1 MARRRTTSNPFMSA
15 DLGSGAR
22 TTTGGTYENPRLGIQ
37 DYTAFG
43 RGVASSFKL
52 PEKEETEVQQLEGG
66 IDYFGADQDA
76 ILGGLEFKENS
87 SLVKNFTNGPLSQ
100 MQAQY
105 EKCSKANN
113 QRCLQSIKND
123 LSIYQTGQ
131 NNFRNLIQNYADGEV
146 YDPETSKGRFLIDV
160 NGNQIKKPDGSFLE
174 IKDLTKVNNDNP
186 QDMNIGI
193 ALNKNGDKKAVY
205 QFKMD
210 GQTYTTNISDLTDN
224 YLKSS
229 FDVRSNIGL
238 NVQTAMNKGGATFGY
253 KDEPRMFTSE
263 TKETTED
270 GISITKLKGFEG
282 IVDTQTPGSDG
293 LGYFTKA
300 DNFAKLFAGDL
311 YKTSSSPGNNSAF
324 HALANRL
331 YNKDFVSVV
340 NGEIIQVPTTKDKTA
355 FINEL
360 KALPNDVKLAMLQ
373 DEGAEEWKIK
383 NASKGH
389 RKGDNGRAERLD
401 KNYLVK
407 TSRVE
412 KPIDESDGSGLSDP
426 DQSRVDRFFRL
437 FNKGLKTQTFGENV
451 TVEGKPGLV
460 INETGIENFFQEY
473 GIPLEGSSRKV
484 GGIKYM
490 PDRYG
495 KGGMP
500 GDAGLGTLQVAWIK
514 SGTATK
520 PDEMI
525 TYDLND
531 EGSVLKLVTKMK
543 EVGESTELN
552 SSTITAIVN
561 EFQRLKDVV
570 KQGALRTPSQ
580 IIASKQEE

>member
-1 MARRRTTSNPFMSA
+1 
-15 DLGSGAR
+15 
-22 TTTGGTYENPRLGIQ
+22 
-37 DYTAFG
+37 
-43 RGVASSFKL
+43 
-52 PEKEETEVQQLEGG
+52 
-66 IDYFGADQDA
+66 
-76 ILGGLEFKENS
+76 
-87 SLVKNFTNGPLSQ
+87 

-105 EKCSKANN
+105 EKCSKAND
-113 QRCLQSIKND
+113 QRCLQTISDD
-123 LSIYQTGQ
+123 LGIYQTGQ
-131 NNFRNLIQNYADGEV
+131 SNFRNLIQNYADGEV
-146 YDPETSKGRFLIDV
+146 YDPETSNGRFLIDV
-160 NGNQIKKPDGSFLE
+160 NGNQIKKPNGDFLTLA
-174 IKDLTKVNNDNP
+174 DLTKVNNDNP

-205 QFKMD
+205 QFEMD

-224 YLKSS
+224 YLKSK
-229 FDVRSNIGL
+229 FDVRSNIGI
-238 NVQTAMNKGGATFGY
+238 NVQTAMGKDGSTQGWNDNPVMFGSQS
-253 KDEPRMFTSE
+253 T
-263 TKETTED
+263 ETTEE
-270 GISITKLKGFEG
+270 GVKITELKGFEKVVSG
-282 IVDTQTPGSDG
+282 T
-293 LGYFTKA
+293 GYFSDA
-300 DNFAKLFAGDL
+300 DRQASIFAGEL

-324 HALANRL
+324 HALARRL
-331 YNKDFVSVV
+331 FNKEFTSIAK
-340 NGEIIQVPTTKDKTA
+340 GYTRPTTKNETA

-373 DEGAEEWKIK
+373 DEGREEWKIR
-383 NASKGH
+383 NASKRGE
-389 RKGDNGRAERLD
+389 DGRAVRLD
-401 KNYLVK
+401 KDYLIK
-407 TSRVE
+407 STE
-412 KPIDESDGSGLSDP
+412 TTEPITEDEGSGLNAEGK
-426 DQSRVDRFFRL
+426 SRVDRFFRL
-437 FNKGLKTQTFGENV
+437 FNKGLKTQTFGEDV

-460 INETGIENFFQEY
+460 INRDGIENFFQEY

-500 GDAGLGTLQVAWIK
+500 GDAGLGTLQVAWVK

-520 PDEMI
+520 PNEFI

>member
-1 MARRRTTSNPFMSA
+1 MATRRSNFMNPN
-15 DLGSGAR
+15 LGSGAR
-22 TTTGGTYENPRLGIQ
+22 ATTGGTYENPRLGIE

-43 RGVASSFKL
+43 RGVGSTLRA
-52 PEKEETEVQQLEGG
+52 PEQKEVQQLEGG

-76 ILGGLEFKENS
+76 LLGGLEFKENS
-87 SLVKNFTNGPLSQ
+87 SLVKNFTNGPLAQ

-105 EKCSKANN
+105 AKCSRAND
-113 QRCLQSIKND
+113 QRCLQNITND
-123 LSIYQTGQ
+123 LGLYQAGQ

-146 YDPETSKGRFLIDV
+146 FDPETSKGRFLIDV
-160 NGNQIKKPDGSFLE
+160 NGNQIKKPDGSFVT
-174 IKDLTKVNNDNP
+174 IADLTKVNNDNP
-186 QDMNIGI
+186 KDMNIGI

-205 QFKMD
+205 QFKLD
-210 GQTYTTNISDLTDN
+210 GQTYTTNLSDLTDN

-270 GISITKLKGFEG
+270 GTSITKLKGFEG
-282 IVDTQTPGSDG
+282 IVDTQTPGGDG

-300 DNFAKLFAGDL
+300 DNAAELFAGDL

-324 HALANRL
+324 HALAKRL
-331 YNKDFVSVV
+331 YNNDFTSVV
-340 NGEIIQVPTTKDKTA
+340 DGYNRPTTKNETD

-389 RKGDNGRAERLD
+389 RRGDDGRAERLD

-407 TSRVE
+407 TSKVE
-412 KPIDESDGSGLSDP
+412 KPIDEGDGSGLSSA

-437 FNKGLKTQTFGENV
+437 FNKGLEVQTFGKNV
-451 TVEGKPGLV
+451 SVEGKPGLV
-460 INETGIENFFQEY
+460 INESAVENFFQEY
-473 GIPLEGSSRKV
+473 DLPIAGSNRKV
-484 GGIKYM
+484 GGIEYL

-500 GDAGLGTLQVAWIK
+500 GDAGLGALKVKWVK
-514 SGTATK
+514 SGDDDRA
-520 PDEMI
+520 DEEI

-543 EVGESTELN
+543 AIGKSPELTGN
-552 SSTITAIVN
+552 VVTAIVN

-570 KQGALRTPSQ
+570 KGGALRDPSEIQLTPPQ
-580 IIASKQEE
+580 

>member
-1 MARRRTTSNPFMSA
+1 MATRQRTNRNPYMSA
-15 DLGSGAR
+15 NLGSGAR
-22 TTTGGTYENPRLGIQ
+22 TTTGGTYENPRLGIE

-43 RGVASSFKL
+43 RGVGSTL
-52 PEKEETEVQQLEGG
+52 RVPEQKETQQLEGG

-87 SLVKNFTNGPLSQ
+87 SLVKNFTNGPLAQ

-105 EKCSKANN
+105 AKCSRAND
-113 QRCLQSIKND
+113 QRCLQNISND
-123 LSIYQTGQ
+123 LGLYQTGQ

-186 QDMNIGI
+186 QDMNIGV

-210 GQTYTTNISDLTDN
+210 GQTYTTNLSDLTDN

-229 FDVRSNIGL
+229 FDVRSNIRL
-238 NVQTAMNKGGATFGY
+238 NVQTAMSKGGATFGY

-270 GISITKLKGFEG
+270 GKSITELKGFEG
-282 IVDTQTPGSDG
+282 IVDTQTPGGDG
-293 LGYFTKA
+293 LGYFTNA
-300 DNFAKLFAGDL
+300 DNAAKLFAGDL
-311 YKTSSSPGNNSAF
+311 YKTSSSPGNNSSF
-324 HALANRL
+324 HALAKRL
-331 YNKDFVSVV
+331 YNKDFISVV
-340 NGEIIQVPTTKDKTA
+340 DGEVIQVPTTKDETA

-373 DEGAEEWKIK
+373 DEGTEEWKIK

-389 RKGDNGRAERLD
+389 KRGDDGRAERLD

-412 KPIDESDGSGLSDP
+412 KPIDEGDGSGIGFSAEDFATDFYGSLNKAVERDVRGEKTAGDQEPFENFLQAYGVPVSDM
-426 DQSRVDRFFRL
+426 QSISY
-437 FNKGLKTQTFGENV
+437 
-451 TVEGKPGLV
+451 EGK
-460 INETGIENFFQEY
+460 
-473 GIPLEGSSRKV
+473 
-484 GGIKYM
+484 
-490 PDRYG
+490 
-495 KGGMP
+495 KGDVLDP
-500 GDAGLGTLQVAWIK
+500 NKIATDLTKLGTLNITWAREGFGV
-514 SGTATK
+514 
-520 PDEMI
+520 DEDGKKI
-525 TYDLND
+525 TIVGAVKTSYDLTD
-531 EGSVLKLVTKMK
+531 KDGVRKLVNHM
-543 EVGESTELN
+543 SAFSPELKG
-552 SSTITAIVN
+552 SSTDAKRRRNAIIEGYETAIDEVTN
-561 EFQRLKDVV
+561 PPIPPQ
-570 KQGALRTPSQ
+570 
-580 IIASKQEE
+580 

>member
-1 MARRRTTSNPFMSA
+1 MSA

-238 NVQTAMNKGGATFGY
+238 NVQ
-253 KDEPRMFTSE
+253 
-263 TKETTED
+263 
-270 GISITKLKGFEG
+270 
-282 IVDTQTPGSDG
+282 
-293 LGYFTKA
+293 
-300 DNFAKLFAGDL
+300 
-311 YKTSSSPGNNSAF
+311 
-324 HALANRL
+324 
-331 YNKDFVSVV
+331 
-340 NGEIIQVPTTKDKTA
+340 
-355 FINEL
+355 
-360 KALPNDVKLAMLQ
+360 
-373 DEGAEEWKIK
+373 
-383 NASKGH
+383 
-389 RKGDNGRAERLD
+389 
-401 KNYLVK
+401 
-407 TSRVE
+407 
-412 KPIDESDGSGLSDP
+412 
-426 DQSRVDRFFRL
+426 
-437 FNKGLKTQTFGENV
+437 
-451 TVEGKPGLV
+451 
-460 INETGIENFFQEY
+460 
-473 GIPLEGSSRKV
+473 
-484 GGIKYM
+484 
-490 PDRYG
+490 
-495 KGGMP
+495 
-500 GDAGLGTLQVAWIK
+500 
-514 SGTATK
+514 
-520 PDEMI
+520 
-525 TYDLND
+525 
-531 EGSVLKLVTKMK
+531 
-543 EVGESTELN
+543 
-552 SSTITAIVN
+552 
-561 EFQRLKDVV
+561 
-570 KQGALRTPSQ
+570 
-580 IIASKQEE
+580 